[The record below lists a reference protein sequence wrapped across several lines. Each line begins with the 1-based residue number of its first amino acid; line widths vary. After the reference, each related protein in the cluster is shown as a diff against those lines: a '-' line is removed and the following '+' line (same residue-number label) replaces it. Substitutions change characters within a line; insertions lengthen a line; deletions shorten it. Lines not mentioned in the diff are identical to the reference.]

1 MQSCSTGVLMES
13 SRLQWRSMD
22 SGLILWVPTMG
33 LKDGIHWD
41 LMGSI
46 GNSRDPMLS
55 IGSDG
60 V

>member
-13 SRLQWRSMD
+13 SRRSMD
-22 SGLILWVPTMG
+22 SGLILWFPTMG